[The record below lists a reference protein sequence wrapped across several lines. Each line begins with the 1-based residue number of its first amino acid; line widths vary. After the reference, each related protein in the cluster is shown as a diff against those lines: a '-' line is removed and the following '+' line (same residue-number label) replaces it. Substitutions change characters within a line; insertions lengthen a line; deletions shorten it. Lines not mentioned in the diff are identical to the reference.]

1 MEAVAIARY
10 QRGSVKKMNRILE
23 LIRNKPVKEA
33 LSILE
38 FLPKPTK
45 RAILKTLKS
54 AVANALVKAGK
65 AKLSE
70 DDLYVKEAKVD
81 TGPMLKRYRPG
92 PRGSASMIRKR
103 SCHIT
108 IKVATKEGE

>member
-23 LIRNKPVKEA
+23 LIRNKPVVEA

-54 AVANALVKAGK
+54 AVANAIVKAGK
-65 AKLSE
+65 ARLSE
-70 DDLYVKEAKVD
+70 KDLYVKVAKVD
-81 TGPMLKRYRPG
+81 SGPMMKRYQPG

-103 SCHIT
+103 TCHIT
-108 IKVATKEGE
+108 IKVATHEE